1 MVKQKEKKLFY
12 IQLFDNF
19 FQTEDIISIKE
30 SALDENINPNDAI
43 IIYQKLILT
52 SIKNNGLIQ
61 CSVVSPQIIKNK
73 IGYESNLS
81 RNEDIKTIEQVILI
95 LEKLGLIVIADN
107 ALYLTKAIQYTLT
120 KQEDSERRRLERLRN
135 TSLIN
140 EMQLKA
146 LNTLTDEDKKN
157 FEFEKCIDRTIAG
170 LIYCGYITQNEKEK
184 FIDVIYDLDCFS
196 TQEIDEAMKLFIKRS
211 LDTDYSKVVNKEQYL
226 NKTLT
231 NIIQNEIQTELYEFD
246 STFEL
251 LLNKG
256 FINKLSDTRQIKGI
270 IKNYVNKGFTNKE
283 INETLISI
291 INKITPLDNE
301 SIISLASY
309 LSKELERLLI
319 NNGGD
324 KHEK

>member
-1 MVKQKEKKLFY
+1 
-12 IQLFDNF
+12 
-19 FQTEDIISIKE
+19 
-30 SALDENINPNDAI
+30 
-43 IIYQKLILT
+43 
-52 SIKNNGLIQ
+52 
-61 CSVVSPQIIKNK
+61 
-73 IGYESNLS
+73 
-81 RNEDIKTIEQVILI
+81 
-95 LEKLGLIVIADN
+95 
-107 ALYLTKAIQYTLT
+107 
-120 KQEDSERRRLERLRN
+120 
-135 TSLIN
+135 
-140 EMQLKA
+140 MQLKA
-146 LNTLTDEDKKN
+146 LNTLTEEDKKN

-184 FIDVIYDLDCFS
+184 FIDVIYDLDCFT

-256 FINKLSDTRQIKGI
+256 FINKLSD
-270 IKNYVNKGFTNKE
+270 VNKGFTNKE
-283 INETLISI
+283 INATLISI
-291 INKITPLDNE
+291 INKITPSENE